1 MGKIGNYSQNTKY
14 FEHLGV
20 KMKKTTLYH
29 ILLWIMVLCLI
40 GLIVWRFLPKEEN
53 TIANAQKNIIE
64 VSTKNINNNKQL
76 YTYQDQIYV
85 ATDISNIRY
94 QNFKENGATINSNG
108 RYLNVSY
115 YNMPKGKFTCE
126 VINHVTY
133 DPSLRISFLILQYL
147 SSGVSAK
154 YLSFNE
160 NIGHVTFEID
170 TNTSFQLQVM
180 TQNNNQT
187 VPLNINF
194 DTYFYYGDYVPG
206 FGQGFQTGYE
216 HGLAEGSGIAK
227 YGIWQ
232 NATVDGKFTYDV
244 NNKDVVINGTNL
256 KPDFEY
262 GAIYFKTIAKQYEIY
277 PNDPDI
283 YLSSANISIY
293 LNEPM
298 TYNPSLR
305 PIVNS
310 GTSLINVTLIDSA
323 GKRYDLEV
331 VTEQG
336 YNILKFSN
344 PDIQE
349 VNNIVQIDFNVGRA
363 ADLLYEVYLISLDQS
378 YYGGYSEGYNKG
390 LDSGRSEGI
399 VIGREQGY
407 KNGYEE
413 GKNASLSEQTGF
425 SVITSMLS
433 NVMSIFE
440 LKIFG
445 WFGLGDIIGIAL
457 IFGIVLFALKLIRG

>member
-1 MGKIGNYSQNTKY
+1 
-14 FEHLGV
+14 
-20 KMKKTTLYH
+20 MKKTTLYH
-29 ILLWIMVLCLI
+29 ILLWIMILCLI
-40 GLIVWRFLPKEEN
+40 GLIVWRFLSKEEN
-53 TIANAQKNIIE
+53 TIANADVNKTI
-64 VSTKNINNNKQL
+64 STKTEESTDTKNGDDFTTTVDVNNNINN
-76 YTYQDQIYV
+76 
-85 ATDISNIRY
+85 ISYLNIKGKRTAY
-94 QNFKENGATINSNG
+94 TINLCFY
-108 RYLNVSY
+108 YLENLPTNNDLTFEVFNNINNENVY
-115 YNMPKGKFTCE
+115 T
-126 VINHVTY
+126 
-133 DPSLRISFLILQYL
+133 SFLIYAPDGDKIYRFNN
-147 SSGVSAK
+147 GVQHITIDKETLKNGTAYAYVIQTSQSNSEQS
-154 YLSFNE
+154 YNFN
-160 NIGHVTFEID
+160 
-170 TNTSFQLQVM
+170 L
-180 TQNNNQT
+180 
-187 VPLNINF
+187 
-194 DTYFYYGDYVPG
+194 YAYYGDYVPG

-216 HGLAEGSGIAK
+216 NGLAEGSGIAK

-298 TYNPSLR
+298 SYNPSLR

-310 GTSLINVTLIDSA
+310 GTSLINVTLIDA
-323 GKRYDLEV
+323 NGKRYDLEV
-331 VTEQG
+331 IKEQG
-336 YNILKFSN
+336 YYILKFSN

-349 VNNIVQIDFNVGRA
+349 VNNIVQIDFSVGRA

-390 LDSGRSEGI
+390 LDSGRAEGI

-440 LKIFG
+440 LKVFG